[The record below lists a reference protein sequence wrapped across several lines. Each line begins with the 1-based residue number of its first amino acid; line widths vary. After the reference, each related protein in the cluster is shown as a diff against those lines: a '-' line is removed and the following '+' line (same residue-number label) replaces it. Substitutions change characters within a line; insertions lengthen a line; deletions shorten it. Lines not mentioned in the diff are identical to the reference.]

1 MENKTQYSPKLLQTI
16 DRIEKSGSVL
26 TLEVL
31 TAELISD
38 QKSHAGYIASQ
49 LLKDWEIDAIM
60 RRLGVVFS
68 ASTYFDKEGIRP
80 YIEELTG
87 RSTQVV
93 NSSHVLL
100 WAVSDRLRTSYK
112 IFESY
117 SLSADA
123 VAAMIYTLPLHEGE
137 LNTPAA
143 STTAPLDKFGVNLT
157 QSARENLLDP
167 VVGRHIELEQIVEVL
182 MQRKLNN
189 PILVGQ
195 AGVGKSALV
204 DALAQRIV
212 QGRVPA
218 PLRDKEIF
226 AVDVASLVA
235 GTKYRGDFEER
246 LQELISVT
254 KSLGNVI
261 LFIDEIHTIVG
272 AGSSTE
278 STLDIVGVLK
288 PALSRGDIQCIG
300 ATTTKEYK
308 IIARDAALS
317 RRFKPVEI
325 FAPNAS
331 QTLVILNNIKH
342 LYERHHGVRYT
353 TRALEAI
360 VYHSDTLLSHRS
372 QPDKAIEL
380 MDRAGAKAAMAGETM
395 VRSEIVELL
404 LPTLVKDFCA
414 MTVDVS

>member
-1 MENKTQYSPKLLQTI
+1 MENKTQYSPTLLQKI
-16 DRIEKSGSVL
+16 DKIEKSGSVL

-31 TAELISD
+31 TAQLISD
-38 QKSHAGYIASQ
+38 VNTHAGYIVSQ
-49 LLKDWEIDAIM
+49 LLKDWEIDAIVH
-60 RRLGVVFS
+60 RLGVVFN
-68 ASTYFDKEGIRP
+68 ASSYFDKEGIRL
-80 YIEELTG
+80 YVEELTG
-87 RSTQVV
+87 RSAEVI

-123 VAAMIYTLPLHEGE
+123 VAAMIYTMPLHESGASA
-137 LNTPAA
+137 PA
-143 STTAPLDKFGVNLT
+143 SVTSPLDKFGVNLT

-167 VVGRHIELEQIVEVL
+167 VVGRHIELEHIVEVL

-212 QGRVPA
+212 RGCVPA

-254 KSLGNVI
+254 KSLGNII

-300 ATTTKEYK
+300 ATTTEEYK
-308 IIARDAALS
+308 IIARDTALS
-317 RRFKPVEI
+317 RRFKPIEI

-342 LYERHHGVRYT
+342 LYEKHHGVRYT
-353 TRALEAI
+353 NRALEAI